1 MVSPR
6 ENVSIPSPSEQSAPP
21 RALYGLLSPYCSG
34 VGLTPTLL
42 LLDRLRLHL
51 LLPSFL
57 PDLLQQLPPMNSD
70 CEHRAVNV
78 IVTRKS
84 LPFVPQVLSLLLA
97 LQHIVVD

>member
-42 LLDRLRLHL
+42 LDRLRLHL
-51 LLPSFL
+51 LMPSFL
-57 PDLLQQLPPMNSD
+57 PDLLQQLPPRISD
-70 CEHRAVNV
+70 SEHRAVNV

-84 LPFVPQVLSLLLA
+84 LPFVPQVLSPLLA